1 MPDFA
6 YINARVRAMRS
17 RLLPPSRLEELLAAA
32 TMDAFIQGLAATPY
46 GSDLQEALSR
56 YQGLRAVDEAL
67 TKNLQRTTRAIL
79 GFADGRP
86 RALIQLLLLRWD
98 LANLRVIVRGKHAGR
113 AAEEIVQALVPAG
126 NLGEVVLKEMA
137 GYPDL
142 TGLAGTLESLDHPLA
157 AAMAAGVAEYVT
169 TKDLMSVELAL
180 DRAYGRYALSQARRL
195 GADARALR
203 ENIIAE
209 IDVANV
215 KTALKLAS
223 VPNLSEDRRRRF
235 FIPAGSQ
242 AGGDRAGPAAGGVVT
257 EKLFLDLSS
266 PQTQAQAWER
276 LRVHGFP
283 VREFPSDLVAF
294 ERELDLH
301 VAKDLAK
308 RYLGDPLGLD
318 IIIGYLAM
326 KSAEVAN
333 LRLIARG
340 KFLNLPRDQV
350 RREMVVV

>member
-1 MPDFA
+1 MPDFP

-17 RLLPPSRLEELLAAA
+17 RLLPASRLEDLLAAP
-32 TMDAFIQGLAATPY
+32 TMDAFLQALAATPY
-46 GSDLQEALSR
+46 GPELQEALVR

-67 TKNLQRTTRAIL
+67 ATNLQRTTRTIL
-79 GFADGRP
+79 RFADDRP
-86 RALIQLLLLRWD
+86 RALIEILLLRWD
-98 LANLRVIVRGKHAGR
+98 LANLRAIARGKHAGR
-113 AAEEIVQALVPAG
+113 PADEIVGALVPAG
-126 NLGEVVLKEMA
+126 TLGEAVLKEMA
-137 GYPDL
+137 GYPDH

-157 AAMAAGVAEYVT
+157 AAMAAGVAGYVT
-169 TKDLMSVELAL
+169 TKDLMSIEIAL
-180 DRAYGRYALSQARRL
+180 DRAHAAYALRQTRKH
-195 GADARALR
+195 GADAAALR
-203 ENIIAE
+203 ENVVAE
-209 IDVANV
+209 TDAANV

-223 VPNLSEDRRRRF
+223 AGNLPEDRRKKL
-235 FIPAGSQ
+235 FIPLPEDAG
-242 AGGDRAGPAAGGVVT
+242 AALT
-257 EKLFLDLSS
+257 EKLFLALSW

-283 VREFPSDLVAF
+283 VRDLPTDLVAF

-301 VAKDLAK
+301 AAQDLAA

-318 IIIGYLAM
+318 LIIGYLAM

-340 KFLNLPRDQV
+340 KFLGLPREQV